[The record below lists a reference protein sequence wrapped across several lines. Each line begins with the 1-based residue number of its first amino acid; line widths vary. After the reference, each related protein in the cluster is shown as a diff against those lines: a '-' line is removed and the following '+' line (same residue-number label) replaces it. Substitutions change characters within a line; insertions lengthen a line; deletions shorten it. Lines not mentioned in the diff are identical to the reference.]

1 MAPGLKEIV
10 IGMVADIEDE
20 ALLQVIKNDI
30 DYFSHA
36 GSDITAGLT
45 PTQLEE
51 LTSLANEPDDKDT
64 LSENEFKKATAK
76 WLMK

>member
-10 IGMVADIEDE
+10 IGMVAGIEDE

-30 DYFSHA
+30 DYFSQN

-45 PTQLEE
+45 PTQLKE
-51 LTSLANEPDDKDT
+51 LTSLANEPDEKDT
-64 LSENEFKKATAK
+64 LF
-76 WLMK
+76 